1 MALTRFL
8 AILIKIVTKQCVEIM
23 TEESRN
29 LILAT
34 ICSIVVIIG
43 WQIFFVKPYQEELA
57 EQEKNNPKSSQELT
71 IPSASDNAKSNSATN
86 TNNVDSTQNISD
98 RISGNLEG
106 TIKQYTSREDSLAN
120 KENRLTIKTPELVG
134 SLNLKG
140 ARFDDILLSN
150 YKDTLDGD
158 GYVSML
164 SPQDTEE
171 MYFADFG
178 WVSSKKNISL
188 PNSKT
193 LWKTK
198 DTLLS
203 EAAPI
208 TLTWDNGQG
217 LEFKRTISVDEHYM
231 FKITDEVKNTTDQDI
246 PLSSYGYI
254 DRTRPDSMTFY
265 ISHEGPIG
273 VFNEK
278 LKEITFDNLKEKMKV
293 TAQSHNGW
301 TGVADKYWL
310 TALIPDQS
318 INNKFNYNYRLKNNM
333 NRYSADFLSPTHN
346 LQANSTLENVTH
358 FFVGAKK
365 VNLLDEYGAN
375 LKLKL
380 FDRAVDFGWL
390 YFLTKPMYMALTFF
404 QGYVIN
410 FGLAILLMTIIVKA
424 ILFPLANKSYKSMA
438 KMRKYSPELKELRD
452 QYKDDKNRQNQE
464 MMKFY
469 QENKINPLSGCMPM
483 LVQIPI
489 FFALYKVLFVTIEMR
504 HAPFYGW
511 IKDLS
516 IADPTNIFNLF
527 GLFDFEPPIW
537 LISVG
542 VLPILFSLT
551 MVIQQKLS
559 PKPTD
564 QTQAV
569 IMKWMP
575 IIFVF
580 IFARFPAGLVLYW
593 VWSNILSIIQQ
604 YFITRK
610 IDEGSD

>member
-1 MALTRFL
+1 
-8 AILIKIVTKQCVEIM
+8 M
-23 TEESRN
+23 TDESKN
-29 LILAT
+29 LIFAT
-34 ICSIVVIIG
+34 ICSILVILG
-43 WQIFFVKPYQEELA
+43 WQVFFVKPYQDELA
-57 EQEKNNPKSSQELT
+57 AQEKNNPQTSEELAIPNAADSSK
-71 IPSASDNAKSNSATN
+71 ISDKSNVN
-86 TNNVDSTQNISD
+86 STENLTDKISSNIAD
-98 RISGNLEG
+98 GL
-106 TIKQYTSREDSLAN
+106 KQSYISREESL
-120 KENRLTIKTPELVG
+120 KDKTNRLIIKTPEIVG
-134 SLNLKG
+134 SINLKG
-140 ARFDDILLSN
+140 ARFDDVLLSN
-150 YKDTLDGD
+150 YKDTLEGD
-158 GYVSML
+158 EFVSLL
-164 SPQDTEE
+164 SPQGTEE

-178 WVSSKKNISL
+178 WLSSKKDIKL
-188 PNSKT
+188 PNSDSI
-193 LWKTK
+193 WKTNDK
-198 DTLLS
+198 ILS
-203 EAAPI
+203 DSNPV

-231 FKITDEVKNTTDQDI
+231 FKIEDIVINKTANDI
-246 PLSSYGYI
+246 PVSAYGYI
-254 DRTRPDSMTFY
+254 DRSRPDAMTFY

-278 LKEITFDNLKEKMKV
+278 LKEITFDNLKDKTKI

-318 INNKFNYNYRLKNNM
+318 INNKFSYNYRLKNDL
-333 NRYSADFLSPTHN
+333 NRYSADFLSPTHT
-346 LQANSTLENVTH
+346 LKANSELKNVNH
-358 FFVGAKK
+358 LFVGAKK
-365 VNLLDEYGAN
+365 VNLLDQYGEQ

-404 QGYVIN
+404 QSYVIN

-424 ILFPLANKSYKSMA
+424 ILFPLATKSYKSMA
-438 KMRKYSPELKELRD
+438 RMRKFSPELKELRD
-452 QYKDDKNRQNQE
+452 KYKGDKNRQNQE

-527 GLFDFEPPIW
+527 GLFDYQPPLW

-542 VLPILFSLT
+542 VLPILFAVT

-564 QTQAV
+564 ETQAV
-569 IMKWMP
+569 IMRWMP

-610 IDEGSD
+610 IDETSE